1 MEKAADNA
9 HVRIQEKGITIPP
22 TSGSQGMPPVSE
34 QEKCRRC
41 GTCCLANM
49 AAFSGTISD
58 DDRTRWVREGRSDIL
73 RTMETEGAVWAGDHF
88 VSGRDGNYL
97 HECPFLRRSEE
108 FYICDIYQTRPQVCR
123 DYIPG
128 SSEICPLFEK

>member
-1 MEKAADNA
+1 MK
-9 HVRIQEKGITIPP
+9 
-22 TSGSQGMPPVSE
+22 E
-34 QEKCRRC
+34 QAKCRRC

-58 DDRTRWVREGRSDIL
+58 EDRTRWTREGRDDIL
-73 RTMETEGAVWAGDHF
+73 RTMDAEEAVWAGDHF

-97 HECPFLRRSEE
+97 HACPFLRRSGG
-108 FYICDIYQTRPQVCR
+108 FCICAIYESRPKVCR
-123 DYIPG
+123 DYVPG